1 MASGNTLCVFLPQS
15 HMPPA
20 TSGPVFNLRNA
31 QLVLE
36 FANGSN
42 LSALFRFILP
52 RNYSGNGLTITIYWV
67 TKTSTAGTALWG
79 ASIERN
85 NPGSSI
91 TGDNFGAEVTQAT
104 GAPGTSGLVAS
115 TSINLPNGVGI
126 SNLQAGEAYRL
137 KVRRL
142 TNGVS
147 DISDPCQVIAIEI
160 KET

>member
-1 MASGNTLCVFLPQS
+1 MASGNTLCIFTPHAHQ
-15 HMPPA
+15 PPSS
-20 TSGPVFNLRNA
+20 SGPVFALRNA
-31 QLVLE
+31 ELVLE
-36 FANGSN
+36 FASGSN
-42 LSALFRFILP
+42 LSSLFRSVLP
-52 RNYSGNGLTITIYWV
+52 RNYSGNGLTVSIYWA
-67 TKTSTAGTALWG
+67 TKTSTAGSALWG

-91 TGDNFGAEVTQAT
+91 TGDNFAAEVTQAT
-104 GAPGTSGLVAS
+104 AAPGTTGLIAQ
-115 TSINLPNGVGI
+115 TTINLSNSGI
-126 SNLQAGEAYRL
+126 SGLQAGEVFRL